1 MAEVSM
7 IGLDI
12 AKQVFHAH
20 GADETGATVFSRRVT
35 RQKLLEFFA
44 SQPRCVGDGGL
55 WRGASL
61 GPRAELPYRLAALI
75 SRCIISRT
83 DGSIRPPYQ
92 TLQNYLRRRGR
103 PQMES

>member
-44 SQPRCVGDGGL
+44 SQPRCVVAMEACGGAHHWGREL
-55 WRGASL
+55 SSHTGSQHSSAAAS
-61 GPRAELPYRLAALI
+61 
-75 SRCIISRT
+75 
-83 DGSIRPPYQ
+83 
-92 TLQNYLRRRGR
+92 
-103 PQMES
+103 